1 MRVEIKPHFLTSR
14 GVRHAV
20 ISFENGKEVSIL
32 MGPNPMIH
40 SVAGES
46 VEVLCSDEGDTRDYV
61 TYPELYE
68 LLQEKAEGDKLSSD
82 WKERLLALSC

>member
-1 MRVEIKPHFLTSR
+1 MKSNPHFLAAQ

-20 ISFENGKEVSIL
+20 ISFENGKQVSIL

-40 SVAGES
+40 GVMGES
-46 VEVLCSDEGDTRDYV
+46 VEVLCSDEDDTRDYV

-68 LLQEKAEGDKLSSD
+68 LLQEKAEGDKLPSD
-82 WKERLLALSC
+82 CKERLLALLPC